1 MSQSTYSRE
10 EKQLSFDVKEAA
22 DQCMSDAALEE
33 KRLLI
38 EKGRVDEKGRVRAKC
53 KVDAAWNKRS
63 YKSNYSAPSGTA
75 TIIGYETNKV
85 VWNGVANKYCA
96 VCQKIENGK
105 EPPHEHECNR
115 NYSGPSTGMEPK
127 LLVRGFK
134 ECEENYQIRFL
145 EMIADGDSSVITELN
160 SCNIYRD
167 PIEKVDKIGCTNHIC
182 RNTRGGLRK
191 IGKTAKLSDYVT
203 PSKIEEIIKGI
214 RSARMHWFKTDIPHS
229 TQVENL
235 RNDIYN
241 APFHVFGSH
250 KNCADYFC
258 KKKSSDEE
266 NLVVKMESD
275 GTWNQVMNAL
285 SRSRLNAKCILAYEN
300 TNIVEQFNSLVA
312 KYCGGK

>member
-1 MSQSTYSRE
+1 MSQTTYTRE

-22 DQCMSDAALEE
+22 DQCMSEAALEE
-33 KRLLI
+33 KSLLI
-38 EKGRVDEKGRVRAKC
+38 KKGRVDEKGRVRAKC
-53 KVDAAWNKRS
+53 SVDAAWNKRS

-105 EPPHEHECNR
+105 EPSHEHECNR
-115 NYSGPSTGMEPK
+115 NYTGPSTGMEPK

-160 SCNIYRD
+160 SSNIYRD
-167 PIEKVDKIGCTNHIC
+167 PIEKVEKIGCINHFF
-182 RNTRGGLRK
+182 RNSRGALRK
-191 IGKTAKLSDYVT
+191 IGKTAKLSNYVT

-214 RSARMHWFKTDIPHS
+214 RSARMHWFKTDLPHS
-229 TQVENL
+229 TKVENL

-241 APFHVFGSH
+241 APYHVFGSH
-250 KNCADYFC
+250 NNCVDYFC
-258 KKKSSDEE
+258 KKKGSDEE

-275 GTWNQVMNAL
+275 GTWNQVLNAL
-285 SRSRLNAKCILAYEN
+285 STQCEMYSCI
-300 TNIVEQFNSLVA
+300 
-312 KYCGGK
+312 